1 MRDLVE
7 TYDTLQMS
15 FDRAENK
22 PDGHLKEYSNIREM
36 SPARKDDITSKTL
49 NLGYSSTQR
58 DRLDSSRSKENG
70 SKAFGSSAD
79 TRKTIITKKGT
90 KKSFTLEEDKL
101 LIRKLL
107 EITNLN
113 VKEISAKVVRDN
125 AEILTQYLDRQPSS
139 IIGRWRGYLQPIIL
153 SSIHGKLNINVTPEI
168 YMFLISQ
175 KIKTIEEIDWNELLN
190 RWPFQTEESLKLMVR
205 AANTPGKTPECKY
218 LHQRL
223 GKLLPIKRKP
233 TSAREVDL
241 NNKIAEFY
249 SILIKSDTLPQLS
262 NKHSALNHSLN
273 TATTS
278 DIGMQCFEE
287 LIAQRRQTAFT
298 S

>member
-1 MRDLVE
+1 MRDLVK

-15 FDRAENK
+15 SGRAENK
-22 PDGHLKEYSNIREM
+22 PDNHLKEYSNIREM

-58 DRLDSSRSKENG
+58 DRLDSSRGRENG
-70 SKAFGSSAD
+70 SKD
-79 TRKTIITKKGT
+79 IRKTIITKKGT

-190 RWPFQTEESLKLMVR
+190 RWPFQTEESLKLMIR
-205 AANTPGKTPECKY
+205 AANTPGKTPECKF

-223 GKLLPIKRKP
+223 CKLLPIKRKP

-249 SILIKSDTLPQLS
+249 NILIKSDTVPQLS
-262 NKHSALNHSLN
+262 NNQSALNHTLN
-273 TATTS
+273 TTS
-278 DIGMQCFEE
+278 HIGMQCFEE
-287 LIAQRRQTAFT
+287 LVAQRRQTAFP